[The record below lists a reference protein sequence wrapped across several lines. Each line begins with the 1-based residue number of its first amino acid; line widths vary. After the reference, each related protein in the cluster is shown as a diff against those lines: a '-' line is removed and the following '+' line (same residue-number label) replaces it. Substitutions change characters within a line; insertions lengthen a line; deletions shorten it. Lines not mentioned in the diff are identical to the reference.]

1 MTDYTKEFKAIA
13 ESFAI
18 AGDVTDICRYGEG
31 HINLTLLVT
40 TTQAQYVM
48 QGMNTNVFPNVV
60 GLMSNVVY
68 VTDYLYER
76 GIETLHMIRTK
87 DGKNYLSTEDGKFYR
102 MADFIKNTITY
113 QSCTDADLFRRV
125 GYAFGDFQNKL
136 ASFDASLL
144 VETIPHFH
152 DTPKRFRDFKAALA
166 ADVRGRA
173 ADCQAEIDF
182 VLARE
187 NTFGRVMEALADGS
201 IPLRVTHNDTKLNN
215 ILTDAESGAAR
226 AVIDLDTVMPGSL
239 LCDFGD
245 SIRFGASTAAEDE
258 KDLDKV
264 HFDIDLFTAYADGFL
279 SAIGERINEK
289 EVELLPYS
297 AYLLTMECGMR
308 FLADY
313 LAGDTYFGIKYPEHN
328 LVRCRTQFK
337 LASEMEVQFDA
348 MAERIRAIRSK

>member
-1 MTDYTKEFKAIA
+1 MDYMKEFKAIA
-13 ESFAI
+13 EKFSI
-18 AGDVTDICRYGEG
+18 LGEITDICRFGEG
-31 HINLTLLVT
+31 HINTTLLVT
-40 TTQAQYVM
+40 TTEEKYVM
-48 QGMNTNVFPNVV
+48 QGMNTNVFPNVE

-76 GIETLHMIRTK
+76 GIETLHIVRTK
-87 DGKNYLSTEDGKFYR
+87 DGKAYYEQDGKYYR
-102 MADFIKNTITY
+102 MSDYIKNTVTY
-113 QSCTDADLFRRV
+113 QTVEDKDMFRRV

-136 ASFDASLL
+136 SGFDASLL
-144 VETIPHFH
+144 VETIPQFH
-152 DTPKRFRDFKAALA
+152 DTPKRFRDFKAALE
-166 ADVRGRA
+166 ADVCGRA
-173 ADCQAEIDF
+173 ATCRPEIDF
-182 VLARE
+182 VLSHDG
-187 NTFGRVMEALADGS
+187 TYSRVTDALASGD

-215 ILTDAESGAAR
+215 ILMDEKTGEAR

-258 KDLDKV
+258 RDLDKV
-264 HFDIDLFTAYADGFL
+264 HFDIDLFETYADGFL
-279 SAIGERINEK
+279 AALGDRITEK

-297 AYLLTMECGMR
+297 AYLLTVECGMR

-337 LASEMEVQFDA
+337 LAGEMEQQFDA
-348 MAERIRAIRSK
+348 MAERIRAIRAK